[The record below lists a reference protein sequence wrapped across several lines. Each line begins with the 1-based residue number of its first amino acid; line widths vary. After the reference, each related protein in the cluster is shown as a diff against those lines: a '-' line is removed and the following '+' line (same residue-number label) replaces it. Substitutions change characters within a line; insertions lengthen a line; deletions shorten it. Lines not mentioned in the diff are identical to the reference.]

1 VEPAYDAE
9 SVKAKR
15 QRRIVRTRVAAAL
28 ASGAT
33 FGAAVVGFALHDH
46 SSTRTTGVSSTTATT
61 TFGQPD
67 SSANDDNS
75 VLNDDN
81 GFGSGATPGNR
92 GGSFDTGTR
101 GS

>member
-1 VEPAYDAE
+1 MEPSYDAL

-15 QRRIVRTRVAAAL
+15 QRRVVRTRVIAAL

-46 SSTRTTGVSSTTATT
+46 SASRSTTVSSSSTPTT
-61 TFGQPD
+61 TFSQPGAT
-67 SSANDDNS
+67 SNDD
-75 VLNDDN
+75 
-81 GFGSGATPGNR
+81 GFGTGATPGGR
-92 GGSFDTGTR
+92 SGGSDSGTR